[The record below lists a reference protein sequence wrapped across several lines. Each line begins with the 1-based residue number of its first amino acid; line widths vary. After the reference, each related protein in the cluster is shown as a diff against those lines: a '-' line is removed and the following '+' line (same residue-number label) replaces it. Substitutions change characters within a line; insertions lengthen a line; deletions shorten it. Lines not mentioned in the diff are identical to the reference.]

1 MSARDE
7 AEVWADG
14 YGFVEFQRTGTGLV
28 PYDHESHSA
37 GVTLPIAA
45 STPLA
50 EEDLAR
56 DGAALFTLLA

>member
-28 PYDHESHSA
+28 PYHHESHSA
-37 GVTLPIAA
+37 KATLPTAA
-45 STPLA
+45 SAPVA
-50 EEDLAR
+50 DEDSA
-56 DGAALFTLLA
+56 GAGTVFTLLA